1 LNEAVVISGL
11 AGLFGLLIGSF
22 LNVCI
27 YRLPRDL
34 SVVTPRSFCPECEA
48 PIAWFDN
55 IPLLSYLFLRARCRK
70 CGKRIPLRYPL
81 VELLTGAAFFCAV
94 WALGLSA
101 GAFKFCVFGAIV
113 ITLVF
118 SDLEER
124 ILPDEFTLGG
134 TAVGILFAVVV
145 PMKFGIMHLLLF
157 SVRNQIVLSVAEA
170 AFAAGFFAGTLWFVG
185 VLFKMIRHREGLGL
199 GDVKMVAMI
208 GAFLGLQGA
217 LLTLIVG
224 SLLGAIGGLCYIWF
238 TGKDAST
245 YELPFGAF
253 LGAAA
258 LGVGFFGEVFLNW
271 YSRLGA

>member
-1 LNEAVVISGL
+1 LIEAAL
-11 AGLFGLLIGSF
+11 AALAGLLIGSF

-34 SVVTPRSFCPECEA
+34 SVVRPRSFCPECEK

-55 IPLLSYLFLRARCRK
+55 VPLLSYLLLRGRCRK
-70 CGKRIPLRYPL
+70 CGARIPMRYPI
-81 VELLTGAAFFCAV
+81 VELLTGVSFFCAV
-94 WALGLSA
+94 WMLGPTA
-101 GAFKFCVFGAIV
+101 AAVKFCVFAAID
-113 ITLVF
+113 ITLMF

-134 TAVGILFAVVV
+134 AVAGVIFAGFVPFDWGIVRLLLMRTDNPRLASMGESLFA
-145 PMKFGIMHLLLF
+145 
-157 SVRNQIVLSVAEA
+157 A
-170 AFAAGFFAGTLWFVG
+170 AFCGGTLWLVG
-185 VLFKMIRHREGLGL
+185 FLYEKLRHREGLGF

-217 LLTLIVG
+217 LMTLIAG
-224 SLLGAIGGLCYIWF
+224 SLLGAVVGLCYIWF

-245 YELPFGAF
+245 YELPFGTF

-258 LGVGFFGEVFLNW
+258 LGVGFFSIVFQPW
-271 YSRLGA
+271 YNHLGP

>member
-1 LNEAVVISGL
+1 MIEALL
-11 AGLFGLLIGSF
+11 AALAGLLIGSF

-34 SVVTPRSFCPECEA
+34 SVVSPRSFCPKCEK
-48 PIAWFDN
+48 PIAWYDN
-55 IPLLSYLFLRARCRK
+55 IPLLSYLLLRGRCRN
-70 CGKRIPLRYPL
+70 CGEAIPARYPI
-81 VELLTGAAFFCAV
+81 VELLTAVAFFCAV
-94 WALGLSA
+94 FLLGPTAAAL
-101 GAFKFCVFGAIV
+101 KFCAFSAIV

-118 SDLEER
+118 ADLEER

-134 TAVGILFAVVV
+134 TAAGVLFAAFV
-145 PMKFGIMHLLLF
+145 PLNWGLVRLLLMRIQ
-157 SVRNQIVLSVAEA
+157 SERLLSMGESL
-170 AFAAGFFAGTLWFVG
+170 FAALFCAGTLWLVG
-185 VLFKMIRHREGLGL
+185 NLYQRIRHREGLGF

-217 LLTLIVG
+217 LLTLIAG
-224 SLLGAIGGLCYIWF
+224 SLLGALVGLGYFWF

-245 YELPFGAF
+245 YELPFGTF

-271 YSRLGA
+271 YQRLGT

>member
-1 LNEAVVISGL
+1 MIEAAL
-11 AGLFGLLIGSF
+11 AALAGLLIGSF

-34 SVVTPRSFCPECEA
+34 SVVRPRSFCPECEK

-55 IPLLSYLFLRARCRK
+55 VPLLSYLLLRGRCRK
-70 CGKRIPLRYPL
+70 CEEPHS
-81 VELLTGAAFFCAV
+81 AALSDRRAADRRSFFCAV
-94 WALGLSA
+94 WMLGPTA
-101 GAFKFCVFGAIV
+101 AAMKFCVFAAIL
-113 ITLVF
+113 ITLMF

-134 TAVGILFAVVV
+134 TVVGVIFAAFVPFTCGIVRMLLMRVDNPRLVSIGESLFAAV
-145 PMKFGIMHLLLF
+145 FCG
-157 SVRNQIVLSVAEA
+157 
-170 AFAAGFFAGTLWFVG
+170 GTLWLVG
-185 VLFKMIRHREGLGL
+185 YLYEKFRHREGLGF

-217 LLTLIVG
+217 LMTLIVG
-224 SLLGAIGGLCYIWF
+224 SLLGAVVGLCYIWF

-245 YELPFGAF
+245 YELPFGTF

-258 LGVGFFGEVFLNW
+258 LGVGFFDEVFLPW
-271 YSRLGA
+271 YNHLAP

>member
-1 LNEAVVISGL
+1 MIEALL
-11 AGLFGLLIGSF
+11 AALAGLLIGSF

-34 SVVTPRSFCPECEA
+34 SVVTPRSFCPECDQ

-55 IPLLSYLFLRARCRK
+55 VPVLSYLLLRARCRK
-70 CGKRIPLRYPL
+70 CGARIPVRYL
-81 VELLTGAAFFCAV
+81 VVEVVTGALFFCAV
-94 WALGLSA
+94 WVLGPSA
-101 GAFKFCVFGAIV
+101 AAMKFCVFGAV
-113 ITLVF
+113 MVTLVF

-134 TAVGILFAVVV
+134 AAAGILFAWLV
-145 PMKFGIMHLLLF
+145 PLNGGIARLF
-157 SVRNQIVLSVAEA
+157 LMQVRNPRVISMAESVFSAL
-170 AFAAGFFAGTLWFVG
+170 FCAGALWSVG
-185 VLFKMIRHREGLGL
+185 ALYQKIRHREGLGL

-217 LLTLIVG
+217 LLTMIVG
-224 SLLGAIGGLCYIWF
+224 SLLGAVVGLCYVWF

-245 YELPFGAF
+245 YELPFGTF

-258 LGVGFFGEVFLNW
+258 LGVAFFGEVFLNW
-271 YSRLGA
+271 YNRLGA